1 MIYEIYSVTG
11 VISSPA
17 SLERNPVLGGLL
29 LLSAFPEAKSSPLR
43 SPPACVKDVI
53 AGVALAKQWLERT
66 QDEREMDRS

>member
-17 SLERNPVLGGLL
+17 SLERNPVLDGLL

-43 SPPACVKDVI
+43 SAPASVKDVM
-53 AGVALAKQWLERT
+53 AGVPLGKQSLLRKE
-66 QDEREMDRS
+66 DEREMDRG